1 MGALVS
7 QHPRY
12 HGVVNKKKILISLI
26 LHKNMHLIVLCGNA
40 VITNEAGYFSQFI
53 GHLYFPSFVNYQFMA
68 HTHFSISLFVFS

>member
-40 VITNEAGYFSQFI
+40 VITNEAGYFSHVYWPFI
-53 GHLYFPSFVNYQFMA
+53 FFFFCELPVYGPYPFFY
-68 HTHFSISLFVFS
+68 